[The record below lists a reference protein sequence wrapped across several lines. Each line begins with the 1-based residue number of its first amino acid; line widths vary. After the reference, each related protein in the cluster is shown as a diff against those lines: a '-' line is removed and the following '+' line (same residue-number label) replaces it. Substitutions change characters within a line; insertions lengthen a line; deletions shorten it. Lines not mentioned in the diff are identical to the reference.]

1 MSQERPVRLR
11 AGLWSLEFERWSGW
25 IRNIRLGDVEVIRAI
40 YAGVRGEN
48 WETFRGRVTTSHQ
61 CQQDDQFEVNWV
73 VEIEEPAYRFE
84 GRVTGNLDS
93 IEIVIQGES
102 NSKFLTRRTGMCVLH
117 PMELAGLV
125 CEAGHVDGSI
135 NQREFPI
142 EVEPQQPFFDIRT
155 LSYPAGSASI
165 GLEFSGE
172 VFEMEDQRN
181 WTDAS
186 FKTYCRPQAWQQP
199 YWIGVG
205 KPLTHSLKITR
216 AGDVSFDTPKPK
228 ELSISDDIISI
239 PRLGTVA
246 EAVREE
252 WDFAL
257 DSHSENPW
265 ESAGLGKLAFGT
277 KFVDINRNRPVMT
290 EWDGVAFGA
299 SPQVHTTDDRSI
311 MENTHTLRE
320 VCRSAKILAEGK
332 ICAVGPLRLR
342 SSRQGFDD
350 RIEMPIG
357 RVWCLASIIQAAIG
371 GADAIAVEDGAACLG
386 PLHETLKIVQRSCE
400 GTFRPYHSSHPY
412 EFMGI
417 RLDADRDVFINLTPY
432 LQIVNF
438 AGAEV
443 ELEPYAI
450 LEIV

>member
-25 IRNIRLGDVEVIRAI
+25 IRNIRLGEVEVIRAI

-48 WETFRGRVTTSHQ
+48 WETYRGRVTTSHL
-61 CQQDDQFEVNWV
+61 CQQDDQFEVNWI
-73 VEIEEPAYRFE
+73 VEIEEPGYRFE
-84 GRVTGNLDS
+84 GIVTGNLDS
-93 IEIVIQGES
+93 LEIAIKGES
-102 NSKFLTRRTGMCVLH
+102 NSQFLTRRTGMCVLH
-117 PMELAGLV
+117 PMELAGAP
-125 CEAGHVDGSI
+125 CEASKTDGSK
-135 NQREFPI
+135 NQRVFPI

-155 LSYPAGSASI
+155 LSYPAGGARI

-186 FKTYCRPQAWQQP
+186 FKTYCRPQTWPQP
-199 YWIGVG
+199 YSIAVG
-205 KPLTHSLKITR
+205 DTLTHSLKITR
-216 AGDVSFDTPKPK
+216 AGDVSFDALKPK
-228 ELSISDDIISI
+228 GLSISDDVISI

-246 EAVREE
+246 EEVREE

-257 DSHSENPW
+257 DSRAENPW
-265 ESAGLGKLAFGT
+265 DSAGLGKLAFGT

-342 SSRQGFDD
+342 SSRQGYDD
-350 RIEMPIG
+350 RIETPIG
-357 RVWCLASIIQAAIG
+357 QVWCLASIIQAAIG
-371 GADAIAVEDGAACLG
+371 GADAVAVEDANACLG
-386 PLHETLKIVQRSCE
+386 PLRTTLGILRRSCE

-412 EFMGI
+412 EFMGF

-432 LQIVNF
+432 LQIVNID
-438 AGAEV
+438 GAEV
-443 ELEPYAI
+443 ELEPYTI
-450 LEIV
+450 REIT